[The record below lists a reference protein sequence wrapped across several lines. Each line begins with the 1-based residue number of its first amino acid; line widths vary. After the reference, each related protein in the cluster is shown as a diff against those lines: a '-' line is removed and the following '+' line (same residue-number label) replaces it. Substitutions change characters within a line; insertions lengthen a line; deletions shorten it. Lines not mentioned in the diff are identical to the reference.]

1 MKFGASC
8 VSGSRRACD
17 IVRWD
22 RPGIRRAFLVALRKS
37 CVVCRGQ
44 WAVGAT
50 LRTTLYRGIFRPR
63 AWSQKTGKTQ
73 SRARIA
79 CESLRWT
86 VWEVLERVRLVKVV
100 QGQACLDQRAAGVH
114 EGVSGQKILGGSA
127 RAT

>member
-8 VSGSRRACD
+8 VSGSQRACG
-17 IVRWD
+17 IVLWD
-22 RPGIRRAFLVALRKS
+22 RPDIRRALFVALRQS
-37 CVVCRGQ
+37 CAVYREQ

-50 LRTTLYRGIFRPR
+50 LRTTLYRSIFRPR
-63 AWSQKTGKTQ
+63 AWSQRSGKTQ

-79 CESLRWT
+79 CESLRTT
-86 VWEVLERVRLVKVV
+86 VWEVVAAVRQVKVV
-100 QGQACLDQRAAGVH
+100 QGQACLARKTDGVH